1 MYTEYIPLLFILL
14 LVAGIL
20 WIIWRLVRRLFGS
33 PASRQEPAIGTDPEP
48 DVPPRDLV
56 PRPVTASSP
65 VIPDAAD
72 VLALKAAIDNLA
84 RQVAALESRLA
95 SGNNTVPLPHPAS
108 ASRATDPAGVA
119 MGAPPIIADRR

>member
-1 MYTEYIPLLFILL
+1 MYTEIIPLLFILL
-14 LVAGIL
+14 LGAGIL

-33 PASRQEPAIGTDPEP
+33 PAGRQEPAIATDPEP
-48 DVPPRDLV
+48 DVPHRDLV

-65 VIPDAAD
+65 AIPDAAD

-84 RQVAALESRLA
+84 RQVAALENRLA

-108 ASRATDPAGVA
+108 SSRATEPAGSA
-119 MGAPPIIADRR
+119 MAAPPLNADRR